1 MKTGDWTQDVQEI
14 VDEIVLQE
22 SQIQERVV
30 ELAEEIS
37 EDYRGEE
44 LLIVGILRGA
54 FVFMSDIIRKM
65 TVPLTVDFMMV
76 SSYGNSRTTSGVVR
90 IINDTKENI
99 NGRHVLILEDIIDTG
114 LTYHSLKR
122 TLETRDPASLSVCTL
137 LNKPE
142 NRQVDV
148 PIDYKGF
155 DIPDRF
161 VVGYGLDYMEYFR
174 EIPYIFVPTQ
184 DALERMEE

>member
-1 MKTGDWTQDVQEI
+1 MKTGDWTTDVQQI
-14 VDEIVLQE
+14 VDEVVLSE
-22 SQIQERVV
+22 SEIQNRVE
-30 ELAEEIS
+30 ELAQEVS

-65 TVPLTVDFMMV
+65 NVPLTVDFMMV
-76 SSYGNSRTTSGVVR
+76 SSYGNSRTSSGVVR

-99 NGRHVLILEDIIDTG
+99 HERHVLILEDIIDTG

-148 PIDYKGF
+148 PIDYTGF